1 MQKRREKNDM
11 YLEERGSHC
20 GRIDAAV
27 FAPIVKNLDSVG
39 FFSSK
44 AKNSGSAT
52 V

>member
-1 MQKRREKNDM
+1 M

-44 AKNSGSAT
+44 GGGGS
-52 V
+52 VQVNPSNGGIRQ